1 MKHILSL
8 LLLLMCCVGFVSCG
22 DDDAIVNNLPT
33 ERLSA
38 LREQILDIIERS

>member
-1 MKHILSL
+1 MERSLKNAL
-8 LLLLMCCVGFVSCG
+8 LLVSLAL
-22 DDDAIVNNLPT
+22 DDAIVNNLPT

>member
-1 MKHILSL
+1 MENRLKKA
-8 LLLLMCCVGFVSCG
+8 LLMVSIAL
-22 DDDAIVNNLPT
+22 DDAIVNNLPT